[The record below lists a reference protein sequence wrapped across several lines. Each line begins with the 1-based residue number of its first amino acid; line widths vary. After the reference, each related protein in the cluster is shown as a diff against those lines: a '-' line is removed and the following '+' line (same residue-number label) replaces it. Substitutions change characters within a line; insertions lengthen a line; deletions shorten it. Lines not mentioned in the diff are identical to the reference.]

1 MPEAEV
7 GDLRALVL
15 VLDQDPDRVRV
26 LQHVAAVA
34 RRAVRVDRRPDRAD
48 PPQRVVE
55 QGPLEVRLREDP
67 EGVAL
72 ADSEC
77 EQPVGDLL
85 DCHGRLVPRD
95 LLPAGLALDQVR
107 GVLASPRG
115 RVAPQAPDRP
125 HELSLRWEGKRG
137 VTAKLPGPTRLIHSG
152 PMRTTWNGSLSFGLV
167 TIPVGLAPATA
178 PKARASDVTFRT
190 LHRECGTPIKQKRWC
205 PVHEREVSNDELVK
219 GWEVSKGQ
227 FVIVE
232 DADLEAIEQRD
243 TSRAIEISR
252 FVPLAEVDPL
262 FFDRTYFLA
271 PSSAEAQRKPY
282 VLLLNA
288 MKETGM
294 AAIGRMVIRG
304 NENFVLIRPK
314 DDALVLETL
323 FLAEDVRSQAEIDE
337 AVEGIGVSE
346 PELDLA
352 RQLIDSLVGEWEPD
366 DLHSE
371 YRENL
376 REMLE
381 AKLAGEEIAMPE
393 PVADAP
399 VVDLMEALK
408 KSVAASKKRDGAK
421 PAAERKKAAPRKRAA
436 AK

>member
-1 MPEAEV
+1 
-7 GDLRALVL
+7 
-15 VLDQDPDRVRV
+15 
-26 LQHVAAVA
+26 
-34 RRAVRVDRRPDRAD
+34 
-48 PPQRVVE
+48 
-55 QGPLEVRLREDP
+55 
-67 EGVAL
+67 
-72 ADSEC
+72 
-77 EQPVGDLL
+77 
-85 DCHGRLVPRD
+85 
-95 LLPAGLALDQVR
+95 
-107 GVLASPRG
+107 
-115 RVAPQAPDRP
+115 
-125 HELSLRWEGKRG
+125 
-137 VTAKLPGPTRLIHSG
+137 
-152 PMRTTWNGSLSFGLV
+152 MRTTWNGSLSFGLV

-190 LHRECGTPIKQKRWC
+190 LHRECQTPIKQKRWC
-205 PVHEREVSNDELVK
+205 PVHEREVPNDELVK

-232 DADLEAIEQRD
+232 DADLEAIAQRD

-271 PSSAEAQRKPY
+271 PSNAEAQRKPY

-304 NENFVLIRPK
+304 NENFVLVRPK
-314 DDALVLETL
+314 GDALVLETL

-381 AKLAGEEIAMPE
+381 AKLAGE
-393 PVADAP
+393 
-399 VVDLMEALK
+399 
-408 KSVAASKKRDGAK
+408 
-421 PAAERKKAAPRKRAA
+421 
-436 AK
+436 